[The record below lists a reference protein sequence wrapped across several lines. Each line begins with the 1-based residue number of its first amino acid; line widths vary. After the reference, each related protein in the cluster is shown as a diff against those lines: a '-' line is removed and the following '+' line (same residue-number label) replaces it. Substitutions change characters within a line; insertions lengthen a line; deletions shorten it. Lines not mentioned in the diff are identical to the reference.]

1 MRDPDQSIGFLIN
14 DVTRLM
20 RRNLN
25 RRAATL
31 GLSQAQWRALARLS
45 VQEGVNQVT
54 LADALE
60 IQPITLART
69 VDRLEESGLVA
80 RRPDPEDRRAFRLYL
95 TDDAQPLLA
104 RMWELAAETIG
115 EATATFSD
123 DDRDHLVDALRRMKR
138 SLLDAECGADGST
151 EKKKKTA
158 NAAGNH

>member
-14 DVTRLM
+14 DVTRLL

-60 IQPITLART
+60 VQPITLART
-69 VDRLEESGLVA
+69 IDRLEESGLVA
-80 RRPDPEDRRAFRLYL
+80 RRTDPDDRRAFRLYL
-95 TDDAQPLLA
+95 TDKAQPLLA
-104 RMWELAAETIG
+104 KMWELAAETIS
-115 EATATFSD
+115 EATATLSENDQQQF
-123 DDRDHLVDALRRMKR
+123 LDALRRMKR
-138 SLLDAECGADGST
+138 SLIEAECGVDGGT
-151 EKKKKTA
+151 EKKKIA
-158 NAAGNH
+158 NVAENG